1 MSTLWIALVLLGVGV
16 WLAHDGLVPRP
27 SRPPRDNSWV
37 PLDRVRDWLAQADL
51 PGVTVWH
58 LAALCVAGCAAG
70 GLAGYLAF
78 ELPVSAGLGATLGAL
93 AVPVWLRTRYARR
106 RPARQRAI
114 AVALERMRDTLGS
127 GLTLDHA
134 FQGLAS
140 DGPKPLQAAFRQF
153 ETELPP
159 HTDSF
164 ETAAVRLRERLADST
179 WDMVTAGLLLHDEV
193 GSGRFGSCLDHL
205 ARWQRAD
212 VALRDRLVAARARI
226 VLTARVMALLPAI
239 LLLLVRWWSPAA
251 TARTFESPL
260 GQVLIAVCVTAI
272 AVGYMWMLWL
282 ARLPD
287 EERVLVRQ

>member
-1 MSTLWIALVLLGVGV
+1 MSTLWIALAAIGVGV
-16 WLAHDGLVPRP
+16 WLAHDGLVPQP
-27 SRPPRDNSWV
+27 SSPPRERSWIV
-37 PLDRVRDWLAQADL
+37 LDRVRDWLAQADL

-58 LAALCVAGCAAG
+58 LLALCAAGCAAG
-70 GLAGYLAF
+70 ALAGYMAF
-78 ELPVSAGLGATLGAL
+78 GLRVSAALGATLGAL
-93 AVPVWLRTRYARR
+93 AVPLWLRTRHQRR

-134 FQGLAS
+134 FQGLAA
-140 DGPKPLQAAFRQF
+140 DGPKPLQPAFRQF
-153 ETELPP
+153 EAELPP

-164 ETAAVRLRERLADST
+164 ETAAERLRERLADST

-212 VALRDRLVAARARI
+212 TALRDRLVAARARI
-226 VLTARVMALLPAI
+226 VLTARVMAVLPAI
-239 LLLLVRWWSPAA
+239 LLLLVRWWSPTA

-260 GQVLIAVCVTAI
+260 GQLLIAVCVAAI
-272 AVGYMWMLWL
+272 AGGYTWMLWL

-287 EERVLVRQ
+287 EERVLVRR